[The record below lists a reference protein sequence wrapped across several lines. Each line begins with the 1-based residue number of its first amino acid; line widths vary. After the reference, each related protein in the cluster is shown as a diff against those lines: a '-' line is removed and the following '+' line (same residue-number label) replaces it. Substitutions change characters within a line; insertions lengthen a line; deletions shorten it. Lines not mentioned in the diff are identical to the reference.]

1 MSANRSPQ
9 RTGGQPLPAGGVQNP
24 WVVKVLRPVAL
35 TVMAGC
41 VALPIVQ
48 VILAVAPGL
57 HFAFLFGACVLTS
70 LEVNYTHRL
79 IRAHYTSGWDLWR
92 MRAIEVA
99 FYFVLLKAASLA
111 LNGFPAGPPI
121 TWLPDLHWW
130 LDIET
135 LLALFLAVAFAL
147 AVDSALDDFDR
158 VGEAAEPSRDYISSI
173 DSLTGH
179 FFTIGGVLLLF
190 SGLARVNLMEI
201 LRTDRP
207 PVTGLVGNVLLYF
220 LLGLMLLSQV
230 RLELLAIRWQAQG
243 VRTPPDL
250 TQRWVRYTL
259 AFVGLAALLAFAL
272 PTGYTL
278 GALGLLG
285 DILTVVFGVLWFT
298 TFVLVSLLLLPLR
311 WLMSLFGSP
320 ATTPPPAQPP
330 PPPPDINSLFHHP
343 LPPWVD
349 TLRTIFIILAV
360 VAFVSYI
367 IWSYLRERPELIEA
381 LQSLAA
387 LRALRRLWAL
397 LRHRVSGML
406 ATARDASPV
415 AWLRER
421 LRRAAPDG
429 PFRIFRLG
437 AASPREQV
445 LFYYS
450 SLLRRAGQAGFGR
463 RPPQSP
469 REYEPVLE
477 DNLPDATPELQG
489 LTSAFEETRYS
500 NHPIGSQVAQ
510 AARARW
516 HRVRAAFSRKKNDA

>member
-1 MSANRSPQ
+1 MSANRLPSPV
-9 RTGGQPLPAGGVQNP
+9 GAPAGGVQNP
-24 WVVKVLRPVAL
+24 WVINVLRPAAL
-35 TVMAGC
+35 TIMAGC

-57 HFAFLFGACVLTS
+57 HFAILFAACVLTA

-79 IRAHYTSGWDLWR
+79 IRAQHVSGSDLWR
-92 MRAIEVA
+92 MRAIEA
-99 FYFVLLKAASLA
+99 GFYFVVLKAANVA
-111 LNGFPAGPPI
+111 LYGFPTGAPI
-121 TWLPDLHWW
+121 AWLLDYHWW
-130 LDIET
+130 LDVET
-135 LLALFLAVAFAL
+135 LLGLFLAVAFAL

-158 VGEAAEPSRDYISSI
+158 VGEAAEPSKDYISSI

-179 FFTIGGVLLLF
+179 FFSVGGVLLLF
-190 SGLARVNLMEI
+190 SGLARVNLMQI

-220 LLGLMLLSQV
+220 LLGLLLMSQV
-230 RLELLAIRWQAQG
+230 RLELLTIRWQAQG

-259 AFVGLAALLAFAL
+259 AFVGFAALLAFVL

-285 DILTVVFGVLWFT
+285 GVLFFLFAILWIITFT
-298 TFVLVSLLLLPLR
+298 LVSLILLPVS
-311 WLMSLFGSP
+311 WLLSLFSGR
-320 ATTPPPAQPP
+320 TPPLSLPAQPP
-330 PPPPDINSLFHHP
+330 SPPPDINKLFNHP

-349 TLRTIFIILAV
+349 TLRTIFVIVV
-360 VAFVSYI
+360 VAGFVAYI
-367 IWSYLRERPELIEA
+367 IWSYLRDRPELMA
-381 LQSLAA
+381 SLQSLAP

-406 ATARDASPV
+406 ATARDVSPV
-415 AWLRER
+415 AWLRDR
-421 LRRAAPDG
+421 LRRTAAEG

-445 LFYYS
+445 LFYYA
-450 SLLRRAGQAGFGR
+450 SLLRRASQAGFGR

-477 DNLPDATPELQG
+477 SNLPEATPELQG

-500 NHPIGSQVAQ
+500 NHSIGPQVAQ
-510 AARARW
+510 EARSRW
-516 HRVRAAFSRKKNDA
+516 HRVRAALSRKKNDA

>member
-1 MSANRSPQ
+1 MSANRLPSPA
-9 RTGGQPLPAGGVQNP
+9 GAPAGGVQNP
-24 WVVKVLRPVAL
+24 WVINVLRPAAL
-35 TVMAGC
+35 TIMAGC

-48 VILAVAPGL
+48 VILAVAPDL
-57 HFAFLFGACVLTS
+57 HFAILFGACVLTA

-79 IRAHYTSGWDLWR
+79 IRAQHVSGSDLWR
-92 MRAIEVA
+92 MRAIEA
-99 FYFVLLKAASLA
+99 GFYFVVLKAANVA
-111 LNGFPAGPPI
+111 LYGFPAGAPVD
-121 TWLPDLHWW
+121 WLLDYRWW
-130 LDIET
+130 LDAET
-135 LLALFLAVAFAL
+135 LLALILAVAFAL
-147 AVDSALDDFDR
+147 AVDSALQDFDR

-190 SGLARVNLMEI
+190 SGLARVNLTQI

-220 LLGLMLLSQV
+220 LLGLMLISQV

-250 TQRWVRYTL
+250 TRRWVRYTL
-259 AFVGLAALLAFAL
+259 AFVGLAALLAFVL

-285 DILTVVFGVLWFT
+285 DLLSVLFFILWIIVFA
-298 TFVLVSLLLLPLR
+298 LVNLLLLPIR
-311 WLMSLFGSP
+311 WLLSLISGR
-320 ATTPPPAQPP
+320 TPPLSLPAGPPP
-330 PPPPDINSLFHHP
+330 PPPPDINSIINHP
-343 LPPWVD
+343 MPPWVD
-349 TLRTIFIILAV
+349 ALRTIFVIVV
-360 VAFVSYI
+360 VAGFVAYI
-367 IWSYLRERPELIEA
+367 IWSYLRDRPELMA
-381 LQSLAA
+381 GLQSLAP
-387 LRALRRLWAL
+387 LRALRRMWAA

-406 ATARDASPV
+406 ATARDVSPV

-421 LRRAAPDG
+421 LRRPPAEG

-445 LFYYS
+445 LFYYA
-450 SLLRRAGQAGFGR
+450 SLLRRASQAGFGR

-477 DNLPDATPELQG
+477 ENLPAAAPELQG
-489 LTSAFEETRYS
+489 LTAAFEETRYS
-500 NHPIGSQVAQ
+500 NHPVGVQDAQ

-516 HRVRAAFSRKKNDA
+516 HRVRAALSRKKNDA